1 MLHHVEIN
9 VSNLEEARLFWDELL
24 LGLGYS
30 LYSEWGAGVSWMYEE
45 TYLVFVQTEA
55 RFLEAGYHRGHTG
68 LNHLA
73 FHVERRADV
82 DWWTAKFRER
92 GIPILYEDRHPF
104 AGGPNYYAVFA
115 EGPDRMKVEL
125 VAKEKDQKI

>member
-1 MLHHVEIN
+1 MLHHVEMN
-9 VSNLEEARLFWDELL
+9 VSNLKEARLFWDDL
-24 LGLGYS
+24 LGRLGYT
-30 LYSEWGAGVSWMYEE
+30 LYSEWEKGVSWMYGE
-45 TYLVFVQTEA
+45 TYLVFVQTEE

-73 FHVERRADV
+73 FHVATRADV
-82 DWWTAKFRER
+82 DAWTERFRAQ

-125 VAKEKDQKI
+125 VAKK

>member
-9 VSNLEEARLFWDELL
+9 VSNLKAARFFWDDL
-24 LGLGYS
+24 LGRLGYS
-30 LYSEWGAGVSWMYEE
+30 LYSEWDKGVSWMYGE
-45 TYLVFVQTEA
+45 TYLVFVQTEE
-55 RFLEAGYHRGHTG
+55 RFLNAGYHRGHTG

-73 FHVERRADV
+73 FHVATRADV
-82 DWWTAKFRER
+82 DDWTERFREQ

-125 VAKEKDQKI
+125 VARK